1 MSIYFWIAL
10 MAITTYLIRM
20 IPLTLFRK
28 QITNKRVKSFMY
40 FVPYACLTSMT
51 VPAIFFSTG
60 GVVSAVIGLIVA
72 LIAALSGRSLPTVAA
87 LACVAV
93 FIAELFL

>member
-28 QITNKRVKSFMY
+28 QITNKRVQSFMY

-60 GVVSAVIGLIVA
+60 SVVSAVIGLIVA